1 MAQELR
7 GEIWGKKRGLY
18 EKCFKERNRFPE
30 QEPKE
35 ISREKLENIMYLSS
49 YGLRGLRSW
58 GLLGECGK
66 QRISMKNY
74 RAKTWEMRI
83 VVVGLGLLVSEIIK
97 YKRHSDI
104 SLGELQ

>member
-7 GEIWGKKRGLY
+7 GEIWGKERGLY

-49 YGLRGLRSW
+49 YGL
-58 GLLGECGK
+58 
-66 QRISMKNY
+66 
-74 RAKTWEMRI
+74 
-83 VVVGLGLLVSEIIK
+83 
-97 YKRHSDI
+97 
-104 SLGELQ
+104 